1 VRPREGKPFAG
12 RVGAA
17 GEDAVTLL
25 VDGSLRK
32 VRYADVDR
40 AAVEVEFKPA
50 PESEV
55 ALLNGNV
62 AEDPR

>member
-1 VRPREGKPFAG
+1 MPFVG

-17 GEDAVTLL
+17 GEDAVTML
-25 VDGSLRK
+25 VDGALRR

-55 ALLNGNV
+55 ALLAETNP
-62 AEDPR
+62 EDPQ

>member
-1 VRPREGKPFAG
+1 MRPREGKPFTG

-25 VDGSLRK
+25 VDGSLRQ
-32 VRYADVDR
+32 VRYADVER

-50 PESEV
+50 PETEV
-55 ALLNGNV
+55 ALLAETT
-62 AEDPR
+62 AEDPA